1 MPVWIFALL
10 LAAEPGWEVSGVV
23 KTESGP
29 LKDWWI
35 SMRGPE
41 EQARPTKTDSQGRY
55 TFKGSLPGTYT
66 IRVEKPEDASEPR
79 SRTLTLAPG
88 DKLTGVDLLILKGAS
103 ISGKVLDR
111 SGRPISGLVVFA
123 YVRSHEL
130 GHVRL
135 FEKGGALTD
144 DRGEYRIAHLP
155 DAAYLVAAVAV
166 VRKPLRTAKR
176 GPEPAAPLPPAYPP
190 ITFAPS
196 GRSHSTAAVV
206 EVQGGEERRGVDIT
220 LEKEPV
226 YCIYFKPGSALPQA
240 DSGMQMEA
248 ILNEWL
254 DTRGPYLGGGSI
266 SHGQESQICGL
277 PEGEYRL
284 GLLGFTK
291 SPSKG
296 LGYVQTTVIVSKRHA
311 DIGSLDLLDFQSLT
325 GAVAIRG
332 AKPGDPVPEGIRL
345 ILPFRN
351 RSLLP
356 SDTFAGK
363 VAPDGT
369 INLAKVYQDTYG
381 LSFENLPKGHYVVKS
396 TQNGR
401 DTAIEGVR
409 PGAGPLQIELAS
421 DGPILTG
428 KVLTAGNE
436 PRPVSEVTVFL
447 TAKDGTAIRIA
458 QSDQSGTYTFDS
470 AVAPGDYRIV
480 AVPDLPDSQRRDPTI
495 AQRFLANGVDLKL
508 EAGERKSLDLKLR

>member
-35 SMRGPE
+35 SIRGPE

-88 DKLTGVDLLILKGAS
+88 DRLTGVDLVIPKGAS

-111 SGRPISGLVVFA
+111 SGRPISGIVVFA

-130 GHVRL
+130 GHMRL

-155 DAAYLVAAVAV
+155 DAAYLVAALPVI
-166 VRKPLRTAKR
+166 RKPLRTAKR

-196 GRSHSTAAVV
+196 GRSQSAAAVV

-240 DSGMQMEA
+240 DAGMLSEA
-248 ILNEWL
+248 FLDEWL
-254 DTRGPYLGGGSI
+254 ETRGPRVGGGSI
-266 SHGQESQICGL
+266 PLGQDTQICGV
-277 PEGEYRL
+277 PEGDYRL
-284 GLLGFTK
+284 GLLGYTK

-296 LGYVQTTVIVSKRHA
+296 LGYIQAPVLVSQRHTEV
-311 DIGSLDLLDFQSLT
+311 GPVDLLGFESLT
-325 GAVAIRG
+325 GTVVVRG
-332 AKPGDPVPEGIRL
+332 AKPGDPLPEGIRL

-363 VAPDGT
+363 VASDGT
-369 INLAKVYQDTYG
+369 IHLAKVYQDTYG
-381 LSFENLPKGHYVVKS
+381 LTFENLPKGHYLVKS

-401 DTAIEGVR
+401 DTTLEGVR

-436 PRPVSEVTVFL
+436 PSPVSEVTVFL
-447 TAKDGTAIRIA
+447 TTKDGTAIRIA

-495 AQRFLANGVDLKL
+495 AQRFLANAVDLQL
-508 EAGERKSLDLKLR
+508 DAGERKALDLKLR

>member
-1 MPVWIFALL
+1 MPLWIFALL
-10 LAAEPGWEVSGVV
+10 LAVDPGWEVSGVV
-23 KTESGP
+23 KTGSGP

-41 EQARPTKTDSQGRY
+41 QQARPTKTDSQGRY
-55 TFKGSLPGTYT
+55 SFKGSLPGTYT
-66 IRVEKPEDASEPR
+66 IRVEKPDDASEPR

-88 DKLTGVDLLILKGAS
+88 DRLTGVDLLIPKGAA

-111 SGRPISGLVVFA
+111 SGRPVSGLVVLA
-123 YVRSHEL
+123 YVRSYEL
-130 GHVRL
+130 GHMRL

-155 DAAYLVAAVAV
+155 NAAYLVAAVPAI
-166 VRKPLRTAKR
+166 RKPLRAAR
-176 GPEPAAPLPPAYPP
+176 RQPEPAAPLPPAYPP
-190 ITFAPS
+190 LTFAPS
-196 GRSHSTAAVV
+196 GRSHSAASVV
-206 EVQGGEERRGVDIT
+206 EVQSGEERYGVDIT
-220 LEKEPV
+220 IEKEPV
-226 YCIYFKPGSALPQA
+226 FCIYFKPGSALLQA
-240 DSGMQMEA
+240 DAGMLSEA
-248 ILNEWL
+248 LLDEWL
-254 DTRGPYLGGGSI
+254 ETRGPRVGGGSI
-266 SHGQESQICGL
+266 PLGQDTQICGV

-284 GLLGFTK
+284 GLLGYTK

-296 LGYVQTTVIVSKRHA
+296 LGYVQARVLVSKRHTEA
-311 DIGSLDLLDFQSLT
+311 GPVDLLGFESLT

-332 AKPGDPVPEGIRL
+332 ARPGDPLPEGIRL

-381 LSFENLPKGHYVVKS
+381 LSFENLPMGHYVVKS

-401 DTAIEGVR
+401 DTALEGVR
-409 PGAGPLQIELAS
+409 PGAGPLQIELAA

-436 PRPVSEVTVFL
+436 PHPVSEATVFL

-458 QSDQSGTYTFDS
+458 QSDQSGMYTFDS

-495 AQRFLANGVDLKL
+495 AQRFLANAVDLKL
-508 EAGERKSLDLKLR
+508 DAGERKSLDLKLR